1 MKINYNMATVF
12 TKKDLVM
19 KKSEIKKEFTNI
31 YFLFGVL
38 ILMLMLIST
47 QLLLITQVKK
57 IDQPAYKL
65 TYLTDF
71 ELIEFA
77 IIWQESKANPNPKYS
92 DGESEGILQITPIYV
107 KECNRILGYN
117 KYTLHDRRNP
127 LKSHEMFLVVQ
138 NYHNPEKDVKKAVK
152 LHNKGKRYF
161 EEVMDRYNC
170 LKLYQEILTFKNK

>member
-1 MKINYNMATVF
+1 MGKE
-12 TKKDLVM
+12 
-19 KKSEIKKEFTNI
+19 EIKKEFTNI

-38 ILMLMLIST
+38 ILILMLISM
-47 QLLLITQVKK
+47 QLLFRTDDIIKK
-57 IDQPAYKL
+57 IEQPTPTDL

-71 ELIEFA
+71 ELIELA

-107 KECNRILGYN
+107 KEANRILGKS
-117 KYTLHDRRNP
+117 KYTLHDRRNT

>member
-1 MKINYNMATVF
+1 MGEE
-12 TKKDLVM
+12 
-19 KKSEIKKEFTNI
+19 EIKKEFTNI

-38 ILMLMLIST
+38 ILILMLISM
-47 QLLLITQVKK
+47 QLLFRTDDIIKK
-57 IDQPAYKL
+57 IEQPTPTDL

-71 ELIEFA
+71 ELIELS
-77 IIWQESKANPNPKYS
+77 IMWQESKANPNPKYS

-107 KECNRILGYN
+107 KEANRILEKN

-138 NYHNPEKDVKKAVK
+138 NYLNPEKDVKKAVK
-152 LHNKGKRYF
+152 LHNKAGWYF

>member
-1 MKINYNMATVF
+1 MKEIRKNF
-12 TKKDLVM
+12 KKIYVLFIIVLTYLWLNSIRLSI
-19 KKSEIKKEFTNI
+19 KQNEILKEIKTENITN
-31 YFLFGVL
+31 
-38 ILMLMLIST
+38 
-47 QLLLITQVKK
+47 
-57 IDQPAYKL
+57 L

-71 ELIEFA
+71 ELIELA
-77 IIWQESKANPNPKYS
+77 IMWQESKGNPNPKHS
-92 DGESEGILQITPIYV
+92 DGQSEGILQITPIYV
-107 KECNRILGYN
+107 DEVNRILSYN

-170 LKLYQEILTFKNK
+170 LKLYQEILKFKNR

>member
-1 MKINYNMATVF
+1 MGKEE
-12 TKKDLVM
+12 L
-19 KKSEIKKEFTNI
+19 KKEFTNI
-31 YFLFGVL
+31 YVLFGTL

-47 QLLLITQVKK
+47 QLLLSTQDIIKK

-71 ELIEFA
+71 ELIELA

-92 DGESEGILQITPIYV
+92 DGESEGMLQITPIYV
-107 KECNRILGYN
+107 KEANRILGKN
-117 KYTLHDRRNP
+117 KYALYERRNP

-152 LHNKGKRYF
+152 LHNKAGWYF
-161 EEVMDRYNC
+161 DEVMDRYNC
-170 LKLYQEILTFKNK
+170 LKLYQKILTFKNR

>member
-1 MKINYNMATVF
+1 MLILSNIKIKDMKE
-12 TKKDLVM
+12 L
-19 KKSEIKKEFTNI
+19 KKEFTNI

-47 QLLLITQVKK
+47 QLLFSTDNIIKK
-57 IDQPAYKL
+57 IEQPTPTDL

-71 ELIEFA
+71 ELIELA
-77 IIWQESKANPNPKYS
+77 IIWQESKENPNPKHS
-92 DGESEGILQITPIYV
+92 DGKSEGILQITPIYV
-107 KECNRILGYN
+107 KEANRILGKS
-117 KYTLHDRRNP
+117 KYTLYDRKNP

-152 LHNKGKRYF
+152 LHNKAGWYF

-170 LKLYQEILTFKNK
+170 LKLYQEILIFKNR